1 MKPGNV
7 IRIPDAVASRAGG
20 KETIQPGLPGKW
32 SIWSQAAGTP
42 GAHFVVPA
50 DVDASVTKVKFATVR
65 ITEPQGESVRVQLLA
80 TEPASAMPK
89 ARQGEVS
96 R

>member
-1 MKPGNV
+1 MKPGAV

-20 KETIQPGLPGKW
+20 KETIQPGIPGKW
-32 SIWSQAAGTP
+32 SVWSQAAGTP

-50 DVDASVTKVKFATVR
+50 DASASETGVKFATVR
-65 ITEPQGESVRVQLLA
+65 ITEPQGEDARIQLIA
-80 TEPASAMPK
+80 TEPNSAMPK
-89 ARQGEVS
+89 TRRETT